1 MELSHEDAFR
11 LNVMLANDV
20 KAVRINESTM
30 TVYGLSNEGESTIR
44 LNPTC
49 RDDKYLRRVRELLS
63 SHVLGSPGGY
73 PVYLKRWSRMGQ
85 ARKESLERLLLLGEP
100 EAVVAVVH
108 ASGLTGELARRAW
121 WSLPEADSARCML
134 ARKSIADDPFSN
146 ELAEFLVEF
155 LPFEENSEA
164 MMESVRLVLQPGLIG
179 NEVRQRLWKQ
189 GKVKNSYYVGFLQT
203 TPDELSDP
211 LPPHHQWESVSGQ
224 LQALTDA
231 GNPFAVQLCRCL
243 SAQGQTFL
251 AVSKK
256 VMSKPANQEVMVRLL
271 DAIGAYFSTVC
282 FAEIRSH
289 DVQQLAS
296 NAKALCDPK
305 NVSDSPAFRRLKEVI
320 TCAGGLVPMLSS
332 MLGLAAVTEAVVTPI
347 FAHTNAIGTVMRRR
361 LEPVTKPLLEL
372 ITRLQDDSQ

>member
-1 MELSHEDAFR
+1 
-11 LNVMLANDV
+11 MLANDV

-30 TVYGLSNEGESTIR
+30 TVYGLSHAGESVIR

-49 RDDKYLRRVRELLS
+49 KDDKYLRRVRELLS

-85 ARKESLERLLLLGEP
+85 ARRESLERLLLLGEP

-121 WSLPEADSARCML
+121 WSAPDAESARCML
-134 ARKSIADDPFSN
+134 TRKNIVADPFSK

-155 LPFEENSEA
+155 LPFEENPEA
-164 MMESVRLVLQPGLIG
+164 MMESVRLVLQPGLIS

-189 GKVKNSYYVGFLQT
+189 AKVKNSYYIGFLQT
-203 TPDELSDP
+203 TPDELPDP
-211 LPPHHQWESVSGQ
+211 LPPHHQWKSVSAR

-243 SAQGQTFL
+243 SAQGQRFL
-251 AVSKK
+251 KVSKK
-256 VMSKPANQEVMVRLL
+256 VLSKPANQEVMVRLL

-289 DVQQLAS
+289 DVEQLVV
-296 NAKALCDPK
+296 NAKALCDRK
-305 NVSDSPAFRRLKEVI
+305 KVSNLSGYSQLEEVI
-320 TCAGGLVPMLSS
+320 ACAGEFVPIVSAMLA
-332 MLGLAAVTEAVVTPI
+332 LAAITEAVVTPI
-347 FAHTNAIGTVMRRR
+347 FARTNAIGTVMRRR
-361 LEPVTKPLLEL
+361 LKPVTVPLLEL
-372 ITRLQDDSQ
+372 ITRLQSDLQ

>member
-1 MELSHEDAFR
+1 
-11 LNVMLANDV
+11 MLANDV

-30 TVYGLSNEGESTIR
+30 TVYGLANEGESVIR
-44 LNPTC
+44 LNPSC

-121 WSLPEADSARCML
+121 WSLPDADSARCML
-134 ARKSIADDPFSN
+134 GRKSIADDSFGS

-155 LPFEENSEA
+155 LPFEETPEA

-179 NEVRQRLWKQ
+179 SEVRQRLWKQ
-189 GKVKNSYYVGFLQT
+189 GKSKNSYYVGFLQT
-203 TPDELSDP
+203 TPDELPDP
-211 LPPHHQWESVSGQ
+211 LPPHHLWKSVSDR

-251 AVSKK
+251 EVSKK

-271 DAIGAYFSTVC
+271 EVIGAYFSTVC
-282 FAEIRSH
+282 FAKIRSN
-289 DVQQLAS
+289 DVGQLAS
-296 NAKALCDPK
+296 NAKALCDQDK
-305 NVSDSPAFRRLKEVI
+305 VLESHAFSRLKEVI
-320 TCAGGLVPMLSS
+320 ACAEGLVSMISAMLA
-332 MLGLAAVTEAVVTPI
+332 LAAVTEAVVTPI
-347 FAHTNAIGTVMRRR
+347 FARTNAIGTVMRRR
-361 LEPVTKPLLEL
+361 LEPVTEPLLEL
-372 ITRLQDDSQ
+372 ITHLQNDPQ